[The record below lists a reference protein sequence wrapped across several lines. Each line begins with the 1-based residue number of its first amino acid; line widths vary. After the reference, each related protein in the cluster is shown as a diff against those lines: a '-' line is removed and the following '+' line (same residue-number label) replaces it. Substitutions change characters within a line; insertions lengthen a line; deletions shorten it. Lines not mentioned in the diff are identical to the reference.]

1 MPTQEEKVAV
11 KIEEVTNK
19 MMTRMSEIFQDDE
32 LKGRMFTVRYQ
43 VPLQN
48 ILDEMQKMFGDE
60 AVKQIIELYLDSS
73 KEIQKFVNETYTN

>member
-1 MPTQEEKVAV
+1 
-11 KIEEVTNK
+11 

>member
-1 MPTQEEKVAV
+1 MPTQEEKIAV